1 MISLLRVIAKRAR
14 EERLPQVAGGL
25 TFTTVL
31 SVVPLLVVSFALFT
45 RFPAIR
51 PIGEAIRAHLLEGLL
66 PPEISRTVL
75 KHLSQFAGNAGGLTL
90 VGSLFVLGSALAM
103 LLTVENALNR
113 IWQVKKNRPVHRRLG
128 LYAVM
133 IVIGLPLLGV
143 SLWATSYLVPASRG
157 LAATSPW
164 AALTLQFVPVL
175 LGMTGLAALFYYVP
189 NAAVR
194 QRDALV
200 GGLIASIV
208 IELGKRGLAFYL
220 VHVPTYKTVYGSF
233 APLLVFL
240 MWVYFSWLV
249 TVSGALLTAS
259 MGRGGN
265 GRQPARRLSRA

>member
-1 MISLLRVIAKRAR
+1 MLSQIRAIAKRAR

-25 TFTTVL
+25 TFTTLL

-66 PPEISRTVL
+66 PHEISRTVL
-75 KHLSQFAGNAGGLTL
+75 KHLAQFAGNAGGLTL

-103 LLTVENALNR
+103 LMTVENALNR

-133 IVIGLPLLGV
+133 LVIGLPLLGV
-143 SLWATSYLVPASRG
+143 SLWATSYLVPASKG
-157 LAATSPW
+157 LATSAPW
-164 AALTLQFVPVL
+164 AALTLQVVPVL
-175 LGMTGLAALFYYVP
+175 LGMTGLAALFCYVP
-189 NAAVR
+189 NAPVR
-194 QRDALV
+194 QRDALI
-200 GGLIASIV
+200 GGLLASIV

-233 APLLVFL
+233 APLLVFIL
-240 MWVYFSWLV
+240 WVYFSWLV
-249 TVSGALLTAS
+249 TVSGALLTAG
-259 MGRGGN
+259 MGRGG